1 MSPHGTD
8 TDPEVFDFIIVGA
21 GSAGCV
27 LANRLSASGRH
38 RVLLLEAG
46 GPDRNPW
53 IHVPLGYG
61 KLFADARV
69 NWLYR
74 STPQR
79 GLDGRIVD
87 QPRGKVLGGSSSI
100 NGLVYMRGQ
109 REDFDGWRDLG
120 NPGWGYD
127 DVLPCFRRSEDQA
140 RGADAFHG
148 SGGPLAVSDQT
159 EPHELCDAF
168 IAACEQAG
176 LPRND
181 DFNGA
186 RQEGAGY
193 FQTTARHG
201 RRCSTAVAF
210 LRPVLNHPN
219 LRVVTR
225 AHATRILFR
234 DGAATGIE
242 WQREG
247 RRFRASAAR
256 EVILSAGA
264 INTPQLLQLS
274 GIGPRALLAPLG
286 IETVHELP
294 GVGAGLQDHLQV
306 RIVMRCRRPVTINDD
321 MASLYRQARMAL
333 RYLLWRKGPLT
344 VSAGYACA
352 FFRTDERQPRP
363 DVQVHFINFS
373 TDKMGKALHPFSA
386 FTASVCPLRPLS
398 RGSVRITSADP
409 LAAPAIDPNYFA
421 EEYDRRTAVAGLR
434 RLRSILHQPALE
446 PYVAGEVD
454 PGEAC
459 VSDEDLLAFCRE
471 RSATLY
477 HPTCTARMGNDPLAV
492 VDARLRVHGLRGLR
506 VADGSIMPTLVSGNT
521 NAAIIMIAE
530 KASDLIL
537 EDAAR

>member
-1 MSPHGTD
+1 
-8 TDPEVFDFIIVGA
+8 
-21 GSAGCV
+21 
-27 LANRLSASGRH
+27 
-38 RVLLLEAG
+38 
-46 GPDRNPW
+46 
-53 IHVPLGYG
+53 
-61 KLFADARV
+61 
-69 NWLYR
+69 
-74 STPQR
+74 
-79 GLDGRIVD
+79 
-87 QPRGKVLGGSSSI
+87 
-100 NGLVYMRGQ
+100 
-109 REDFDGWRDLG
+109 
-120 NPGWGYD
+120 
-127 DVLPCFRRSEDQA
+127 
-140 RGADAFHG
+140 
-148 SGGPLAVSDQT
+148 VSDQR

-186 RQEGAGY
+186 TQEGAGY
-193 FQTTARHG
+193 FQTTAHRG

-210 LRPVLNHPN
+210 LRPALSRPN

-234 DGAATGIE
+234 DGAATGLE
-242 WQREG
+242 WWREG

-274 GIGPRALLAPLG
+274 GVGPRALLEPLG

-294 GVGAGLQDHLQV
+294 GVGEGLQDHLQV

-321 MASLYRQARMAL
+321 MLSLYRQTRMAL

-352 FFRTDERQPRP
+352 FFRTDEQQTRP

-373 TDKMGKALHPFSA
+373 TDKMGKSLHPFSA

-398 RGSVRITSADP
+398 RGRVHITSADP

-434 RLRSILHQPALE
+434 RLRGILGQPALAAYADAE
-446 PYVAGEVD
+446 ID
-454 PGEAC
+454 PGAAC
-459 VSDEDLLAFCRE
+459 VSDGELLAFCRE
-471 RSATLY
+471 RGSTLY
-477 HPTCTARMGNDPLAV
+477 HPTCTARMGQDPLAV
-492 VDARLRVHGLRGLR
+492 VDARLRVRGLRGLR
-506 VADGSIMPTLVSGNT
+506 IADGSVMPTLVSGNT

-530 KASDLIL
+530 KASDLVL